1 MKTFNIVFIIFV
13 LLTLIGCS
21 SQESNKLPNFV
32 VIFIDDMGYGE
43 IEPFGSTTNK
53 TPNLTQMADEGTI
66 FTDFYV
72 SWTACTPSRATLLTG
87 CYARRIGMDGKVCF
101 PVDRKGLNPEEQT
114 IAEVLKTSGY
124 ATGCFGKWHLG
135 DQPQFLPTKQGFDE
149 YVGIPYSN
157 DMYRGTYPWAD
168 QERVVNYIEN
178 LMSDGASLPHLPF
191 IKNDEVVAY
200 IPDGNNQA
208 LMQRAI
214 TDAAVDFIKRHKNE
228 PFFAYLPYPAIHG
241 PVFVSGMSQEMTE
254 YEKVYS
260 AHISEVDASVG
271 RILNTLEEI
280 GIDKNTFVLFTSDNG
295 GSRKYASHGPL
306 RGAKGYEPYEGRMRE
321 PTIAW
326 WPGKIPAGKTSREI
340 VASIDILP
348 TLASL
353 AGAQIPAD
361 RIIDGHDVSDLF
373 LGKPG
378 ARSPHDILYHQT
390 DAIRMGN
397 WKLVDYFDRTEKI
410 NRVELYDLDTDV
422 GEMNNLAEQY
432 PEKVLELKELLEKHA
447 EELENNIRPAA
458 FVEDPVPLVTMEA
471 CESLPT
477 LEQYLN
483 NK

>member
-1 MKTFNIVFIIFV
+1 
-13 LLTLIGCS
+13 
-21 SQESNKLPNFV
+21 
-32 VIFIDDMGYGE
+32 
-43 IEPFGSTTNK
+43 
-53 TPNLTQMADEGTI
+53 
-66 FTDFYV
+66 
-72 SWTACTPSRATLLTG
+72 
-87 CYARRIGMDGKVCF
+87 MDGKVCF
-101 PVDRKGLNPEEQT
+101 PVDRKGLNPEDQT